1 MIPTRLVL
9 RRFLCYREPVEVD
22 FTGLYLACLSG
33 ENGAGKS
40 ALLDAITWAL
50 WEKARAENQHLVS
63 LGESDTRVE
72 FSFLLDG
79 REYRVIRGYTSSG
92 RSRSLLELHLR
103 DGDEWRPVTSGGKQS
118 VQREIDR
125 ILGLDYA
132 TFVNSV
138 FLLQG
143 KADEFTRRS
152 PSERKRILSELLEL
166 DRYERYREVVRD
178 EIRRLREERARL
190 ERELELLTERAAAVD
205 GLRSRLAALERLA
218 HSREDELR
226 RLHERRT
233 AWQERFQ
240 RLALEMERYRERQER
255 LGTLRQEVRTLEEEH
270 DRLRC
275 EHTRL
280 EQVLAREPD
289 VLARRDER
297 ERLERT
303 LAEIERT
310 IAHRRTLQEKCGR
323 LRAEYDARQQQLL
336 ATIRSHRTRL
346 EDISREIAQRPHYEI
361 ERARLTHELEQLRE
375 RRAEYDRIERELATL
390 RQRRDELNDVLQL
403 IAAYESRL
411 RELDA
416 ERRTLQE
423 EAERLRREL
432 ERRPLLEAER
442 QRIEEENARLDALRV
457 ERERIEHDLRTLR
470 DRESELKASGKQLR
484 QQLEELHQQVQ
495 QLERL
500 DAVCPVCLR
509 PLTAEERA
517 RQVAALRS
525 RGSELRRQFDA
536 LGTEVQ
542 AIRAQ
547 IASLERELAGV
558 EQRLRDSSAAQMQL
572 GQITAELERLNQYA
586 ERLGEL
592 ERSIQ
597 RLSDAV
603 NNDAELIQTAE
614 RVRVYEQ
621 RLALFSVTADETL
634 APLQDRAASYRQ
646 AARELQE
653 RILSLE
659 QARNDLDEEL
669 RAESDLQAQLGR
681 ITAELE
687 RLSSLECERAALER
701 RLHELHHALET
712 DADLLALRQEL
723 RTLEEELAQFPD
735 LDGRAREIAERLQAL
750 AGVEDE
756 LRELDR
762 VRISLRYL
770 RQQLEQLDG
779 RRQALRQ
786 ELEGLEAGLASTAPP
801 EEEFAAASRE
811 VEAVSA
817 EIAQVES
824 ALRALQTELGAV
836 RQQVHDAEL
845 AAEAARTL
853 QEQLDRMAREQTVL
867 DELDRAFGKHGI
879 PTLILENVLPEL
891 ADVANDIL
899 DRLPGNTLRIDFST
913 QQERA
918 TGDGAKETLD
928 ILISDEFG
936 QRPYELYSGG
946 EAFRINFALRVALS
960 LLLAQR
966 AGRRLQTL
974 VIDEGFGTQD
984 AKGREGL
991 IRALQAVRDYF
1002 SLILVVTHL
1011 EDMKEQFPQRIEV
1024 TKTPNGSQVTVIA

>member
-103 DGDEWRPVTSGGKQS
+103 EGDEWRPVTSGGKQS

-125 ILGLDYA
+125 ILGLDYT

-143 KADEFTRRS
+143 KADEFTRRT

-190 ERELELLTERAAAVD
+190 ERELELLTERAAAAD
-205 GLRSRLAALERLA
+205 ELRSRLAALQRLA

-233 AWQERFQ
+233 AWQERLQ
-240 RLALEMERYRERQER
+240 RLALEIERFRERQER
-255 LGTLRQEVRTLEEEH
+255 RDTLQGELRTLEEED
-270 DRLRC
+270 DRLRR
-275 EHTRL
+275 EHARL

-310 IAHRRTLQEKCGR
+310 VAQRRTLQEQCGR
-323 LRAEYDARQQQLL
+323 LRAEYDARQQQFL
-336 ATIRSHRTRL
+336 AAIRSHQTRL
-346 EDISREIAQRPHYEI
+346 QDISGELAQRPRYEI
-361 ERARLTHELEQLRE
+361 ERDRLTSALERLRE
-375 RRAEYDRIERELATL
+375 RRAEYDRIEREIATL
-390 RQRRDELNDVLQL
+390 RQRREELNDVLQL

-411 RELDA
+411 RELQA

-423 EAERLRREL
+423 EAERVRREL

-442 QRIEEENARLDALRV
+442 QRLEEENARLDALRN
-457 ERERIEHDLRTLR
+457 ERERIENALRTLR
-470 DRESELKASGKQLR
+470 ERESELKVSGKQLR

-509 PLTAEERA
+509 PLTAEDRA

-525 RGSELRRQFDA
+525 RGTELRREFEA

-547 IASLERELAGV
+547 IASLERDRAGV
-558 EQRLRDSSAAQMQL
+558 ERHLQVSSTVQMQL

-586 ERLGEL
+586 ERFGDL

-597 RLSDAV
+597 RLSDAE
-603 NNDAELIQTAE
+603 NNDSELRQIAE
-614 RVRVYEQ
+614 RLRAREQ
-621 RLALFSVTADETL
+621 HLAPHTVTADESFTPL
-634 APLQDRAASYRQ
+634 ASRADAYRH
-646 AARELQE
+646 AVRELQE

-659 QARNDLDEEL
+659 RVRDTLDEEL

-687 RLSSLECERAALER
+687 RLSSLERERAELER
-701 RLHELHHALET
+701 RLHELQHALET
-712 DADLLALRQEL
+712 DADLLTLRQTL

-735 LDGRAREIAERLQAL
+735 LDDRAREIRERLQVL
-750 AGVEDE
+750 ASVEEE

-762 VRISLRYL
+762 ARISLSYL
-770 RQQLEQLDG
+770 QQQLEQLDR
-779 RRQALRQ
+779 RRQTLLQ
-786 ELEGLEAGLASTAPP
+786 ELESLEVELASTTPP

-811 VEAVSA
+811 VEAIRA
-817 EIAQVES
+817 EAAQVES
-824 ALRALQTELGAV
+824 TLRALQAELGAV

-853 QEQLDRMAREQTVL
+853 REQLDRMAREHAVL

-918 TGDGAKETLD
+918 SGDGAKETLE

-991 IRALQAVRDYF
+991 IQALQTVRDYF
-1002 SLILVVTHL
+1002 SLILVVTHI